1 MKYTII
7 VFMIFFQILYSNS
20 IKEIGYGKTQE
31 QAKENATQNLSKI
44 IKVDIK
50 TEEKMV
56 VVKDEVTY
64 SNKTELESE
73 LIIFGIKYSEI
84 NKEDDGSYSCFA
96 YLDSEGISKHLNETK
111 KLESK
116 ILEKL
121 QNVFGNESLKIQK
134 KELENITKEVIDFEK
149 AYYTGIFLDKTN
161 TKLKLKEIKVLLNG
175 KEKTIKVTRNNIE
188 SLKSYLDEIMV
199 GTKLS
204 IELNGEEAKLNGY
217 LDEYRFYLEELN
229 RGKIKFVDRERS
241 NKLLT
246 IIPSRK
252 DKKYKFYYD
261 ILDLKDGKKIYSLKS
276 ENEYVDLES
285 GFIEDLMDKTEI
297 LNKKIGEIL
306 NEK

>member
-121 QNVFGNESLKIQK
+121 QNVFGNKSLKIQK

-188 SLKSYLDEIMV
+188 SLKSYLGEIMV

>member
-20 IKEIGYGKTQE
+20 VKEIGYGKTQE

-64 SNKTELESE
+64 SNKPELESE

-121 QNVFGNESLKIQK
+121 QNVFGNKSLKIQK

-188 SLKSYLDEIMV
+188 SLKSYLDEIMI

-217 LDEYRFYLEELN
+217 LDEYRLYLEELN

-276 ENEYVDLES
+276 EKEYVDLES

>member
-121 QNVFGNESLKIQK
+121 QNVFGNKSLKIQK

-204 IELNGEEAKLNGY
+204 IELNGEESKLNGY

>member
-20 IKEIGYGKTQE
+20 VKEIGYGKTQE

-64 SNKTELESE
+64 SNKIELESE

-121 QNVFGNESLKIQK
+121 QNVFGNKSLKIQK

-188 SLKSYLDEIMV
+188 SLKSYLDEIMI

-217 LDEYRFYLEELN
+217 LDEYRLYLEELN

>member
-20 IKEIGYGKTQE
+20 VKEIGYGKTQE

-121 QNVFGNESLKIQK
+121 QNVFGNKSLKIQK

>member
-121 QNVFGNESLKIQK
+121 QNVFGNKSLKIQK

>member
-121 QNVFGNESLKIQK
+121 QNVFGNKSLKIQK

-217 LDEYRFYLEELN
+217 LDEYRLYLEELN

-276 ENEYVDLES
+276 EKEYVDLES
-285 GFIEDLMDKTEI
+285 GFIEDLIDKTEI

>member
-121 QNVFGNESLKIQK
+121 QNVFGNKSLKIQK

-188 SLKSYLDEIMV
+188 SLKSYLDEIMI

-217 LDEYRFYLEELN
+217 LDEYRLYLEELN

-276 ENEYVDLES
+276 EKEYVDLES
-285 GFIEDLMDKTEI
+285 GFIEDLIDKTEI

>member
-20 IKEIGYGKTQE
+20 VKEIGYGKTQE

-50 TEEKMV
+50 TDEKMV

-121 QNVFGNESLKIQK
+121 QNVYGNKCLIIQK
-134 KELENITKEVIDFEK
+134 KEMENITKEVIDFEK